1 MNTSSLN
8 VPTASTEC
16 VEESNS
22 RSKKDKMKDLLNL
35 KIANNV
41 YTQKKTMEREKEKAE
56 EEKNQRSQDMK
67 IKMNNMFHLGL
78 HDKLKEEKSQ

>member
-41 YTQKKTMEREKEKAE
+41 YT
-56 EEKNQRSQDMK
+56 
-67 IKMNNMFHLGL
+67 
-78 HDKLKEEKSQ
+78 